1 MKHCIELLKNIDGYA
16 KALENLER
24 YSVPVNITG
33 PSDSQKGHISFA
45 LCKHLK
51 AKGVYVTYN
60 ETQARRLF
68 DDLSV
73 FFGEGVL
80 LFPAREI
87 MLRDVAAKSSETEH
101 ERIKILQKILREEYE
116 IIVTSAEAFAIKLV
130 SPETMTRGTVAIEL
144 NSAADLSKIITGLS
158 STGYE
163 RVDRVDAR
171 GQFAVRGG
179 ILDVFPVDADNPAR
193 IEWFGDEPDSMRIFD
208 MESQRSIE
216 KINRILIPPA
226 LEVFISG
233 EDLERLKHSLEK
245 EMELQVGKLGGKN
258 SEAAANLLNRVQSD
272 IENISQNPHFSGID
286 RYIPQIIGDPCSLA
300 DYTGRGINVKGSEVI
315 FFLDERA
322 RIRQRAENIL
332 LEHFETCV
340 SLMEKGEMLP
350 GSANSYFDFTD
361 IMSKINKS
369 KTVLLNSLSAD
380 TDTDPI
386 ICPVPSKFLDSY
398 RGHIGLLAEDLSGW
412 VRRKYTVVIFGG
424 PSNRGEHLK
433 ELLHSKGLFS
443 AFTGKSANAEV
454 KPGEILIARGSIGRG
469 FEYTSLKLVFL
480 SEADTSMLP
489 AKQRKKRP
497 AKSRSDT
504 KRLDLFAE
512 LTQGDFVVHSYHGIG
527 LYAGIEQIAVD
538 DVKRDYIKI
547 KYGDGDYL
555 YVPGTQLDLLQKYIG
570 AEGKAPRLSKLG
582 GNDWTRTKRKVSESL
597 KELAAQLTE
606 LYAKRQAVKGYAFS
620 PDMVWQSQF
629 EDTFPYEETEDQLR
643 CIEEI
648 KGDME
653 SERPADRL
661 LCGDVGYGKTEV
673 AIRAAFK
680 AVMDSKQVAYLVPTT
695 VLGQQHFNTF
705 KERMKDY
712 PVTIEM
718 LSRFRTPSQ
727 QKKIQKNVKNGNI
740 DILIGTHR
748 ILQKDVQFKDLGL
761 LIVDEEQRFGVIHK
775 ERIKKLSPEVDVLT
789 LTATPIPR
797 TLHMS
802 LVGIR
807 DISVL
812 EQPPEERYPV
822 QTYVM
827 EFNEDVVR
835 EAILKEIARS
845 GQVFY
850 LSNRVMSIEQKAQ
863 KVRELCP
870 DARVATA
877 HGQME
882 ERALED
888 VMIKFIAGEYDVLV
902 CTTIIESGLDLP
914 NVNTIIVENSDS
926 LGLAQ
931 LYQIR
936 GRVGRSNRLAYAY
949 ITYKKDKILSE
960 TAEKRLQ
967 AIKEFT
973 EFGSGFKIA
982 MRDLEIRGAGN
993 LLGPEQHGH
1002 IATVGYEM
1010 YCRLLEQAV
1019 REMKG
1024 EPEPRRS
1031 VEVTIDINIS
1041 AYIDSKYI
1049 GNEAIKIE
1057 MYKKIA
1063 SIEDEQDVLDIRD
1076 ELMDRFGEIP
1086 AAALNLIDI
1095 AYIKSLAGGLG
1106 IISVSQKGLDVTF
1119 FLGDTGQLIIR
1130 SIGELLSTKY
1140 RNRLLFDAGG
1150 KPRLVY
1156 KLRGGSKENMPDS
1169 IKKILLDIKKCA
1181 EH

>member
-1 MKHCIELLKNIDGYA
+1 MEYCIDLLKNIGGYA
-16 KALENLER
+16 KALDNLER
-24 YSVPVNITG
+24 YSIPVNITG
-33 PSDSQKGHISFA
+33 PSDSQKGHISYA
-45 LCKHLK
+45 LCRHLRT
-51 AKGVYVTYN
+51 KGVYVTYN

-68 DDLSV
+68 EDFSV

-80 LFPAREI
+80 LFPAREV
-87 MLRDVAAKSSETEH
+87 MLHDVEARSNDSEH
-101 ERIKILQKILREEYE
+101 ERIKVLQKILYGEYE
-116 IIVTSAEAFAIKLV
+116 IIVTSAEALALKLV
-130 SPETMTRGTVAIEL
+130 SPDRITENTVTIEL
-144 NSAADLSKIITGLS
+144 DKPADLSEVQAKLA
-158 STGYE
+158 STGHE
-163 RVDRVDAR
+163 RVDSVDGR

-179 ILDVFPVDADNPAR
+179 ILDIFPVDSDSPVR
-193 IEWFGDEPDSMRIFD
+193 VEWFGDKADSMRYFD
-208 MESQRSIE
+208 MDTQRSIG
-216 KINRILIPPA
+216 KIDRIIIPPA
-226 LEVFISG
+226 VEVLFSNG
-233 EDLERLKHSLEK
+233 DLERFTRSLRK
-245 EMELQVGKLGGKN
+245 DMELQVKKLAGKDTGTA
-258 SEAAANLLNRVQSD
+258 ENLRQRVEQD
-272 IENISQNPHFSGID
+272 IENLTQSRHFTGID
-286 RYIPQIIGDPCSLA
+286 RYIPQIIENPCSLA
-300 DYTGRGINVKGSEVI
+300 DYTGKEAM

-322 RIRQRAENIL
+322 RIRQRAENVL
-332 LEHFETCV
+332 LEHYETCM
-340 SLMEKGEMLP
+340 SLLEKGEMLP
-350 GSANSYFDFTD
+350 GSLNSYFDFTET
-361 IMSKINKS
+361 ISKIKKNRM
-369 KTVLLNSLSAD
+369 VLLNSLSAD
-380 TDTDPI
+380 MEVDPV
-386 ICPVPSKFLDSY
+386 ICPVLSKSLDSY
-398 RGHIGLLAEDLSGW
+398 RGHIGLLAEDLAEW
-412 VRRKYTVVIFGG
+412 RRKDFTAVIFGG
-424 PSNRGEHLK
+424 PANRGERLK
-433 ELLHSKGLFS
+433 ESLHSKGLQS
-443 AFTGKSANAEV
+443 AYTGKAANTDV
-454 KPGEILIARGSIGRG
+454 KPGEILITTGSMGRG
-469 FEYTSLKLVFL
+469 FEYPSIKLVFL
-480 SEADTSMLP
+480 SETETSALS
-489 AKQRKKRP
+489 AKHPKGRS
-497 AKSRSDT
+497 AKAGAGS
-504 KRLDLFAE
+504 KHMDLFAK
-512 LTQGDFVVHSYHGIG
+512 LTQGDYVVHQFHGIG
-527 LYAGIEQIAVD
+527 LYIGIEQMIVE
-538 DVKRDYIKI
+538 DVKRDYLKI

-570 AEGKAPRLSKLG
+570 AEGKAPKLSKLG

-597 KELAAQLTE
+597 RDLAAQLTE
-606 LYAKRQAVKGYAFS
+606 LYAKRQAVKGFAFS
-620 PDMVWQSQF
+620 PDMVWQRQF
-629 EDTFPYEETEDQLR
+629 EDTFPYEETDGQLR

-648 KGDME
+648 KADME

-680 AVMDSKQVAYLVPTT
+680 AVMDGKQVAYLVPTT

-705 KERMKDY
+705 TERMKEY
-712 PVTIEM
+712 PVAVEM
-718 LSRFRTPSQ
+718 LSRFRTPAQ

-761 LIVDEEQRFGVIHK
+761 LIVDEEQRFGVMHK
-775 ERIKKLSPEVDVLT
+775 ERIKKISPEVDVLT

-827 EFNEDVVR
+827 EYNEDVIR
-835 EAILKEIARS
+835 EAILKETARN

-863 KVRELCP
+863 KVRQLCP
-870 DARVATA
+870 EARVAIA
-877 HGQME
+877 HGQMD

-888 VMIKFIAGEYDVLV
+888 VMIKFVAGEYDVLV
-902 CTTIIESGLDLP
+902 CTTIIESGLDMP
-914 NVNTIIVENSDS
+914 NVNTIIVENSDN

-1002 IATVGYEM
+1002 IATVGYDM

-1019 REMKG
+1019 RELKG
-1024 EPEPRRS
+1024 EPEPRQAG
-1031 VEVTIDINIS
+1031 EITIDINVS
-1041 AYIDSKYI
+1041 AYIDAKYI

-1086 AAALNLIDI
+1086 AAVLNLIDI

-1106 IISVSQKGLDVTF
+1106 MLSVRQRGVAVTLQ
-1119 FLGDTGQLIIR
+1119 LGDTGQLMVR
-1130 SIGELLSTKY
+1130 SIGELSSAKY
-1140 RNRLLFDAGG
+1140 KHSLLFDAGS
-1150 KPRLVY
+1150 KPRLIY
-1156 KLRGGSKENMPDS
+1156 RLPEGTKQSMLNN
-1169 IKKILLDIKKCA
+1169 IKNLLQDIKNCA
-1181 EH
+1181 VH